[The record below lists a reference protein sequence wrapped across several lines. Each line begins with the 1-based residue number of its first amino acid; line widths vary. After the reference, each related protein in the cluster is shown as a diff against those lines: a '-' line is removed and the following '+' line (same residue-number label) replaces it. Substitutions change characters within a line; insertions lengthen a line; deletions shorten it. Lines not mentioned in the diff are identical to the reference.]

1 MISDNP
7 NELQFPAVKKAKPS
21 QLRQMLL
28 VTSPFLLSVVGLISY
43 RAMTEGVDLNDFT
56 WVMTLFGVVPFLTL
70 AGGITAWEL
79 HQRDKKNTNELQLP
93 AMTKAKP
100 SQLRQMLM
108 CASPLLL
115 LTVGLITYRAM
126 TEGVDLNDFTWV
138 MTLFGL
144 VPFLTL
150 AAGVTAWELHQRD
163 KKQAQSE
170 S

>member
-1 MISDNP
+1 
-7 NELQFPAVKKAKPS
+7 
-21 QLRQMLL
+21 MLL
-28 VTSPFLLSVVGLISY
+28 VTSPLALLIVGLIAY
-43 RAMTEGVDLNDFT
+43 RAITEGVDLSDFT

-93 AMTKAKP
+93 ATTRAKP

-108 CASPLLL
+108 LASPLMLIM
-115 LTVGLITYRAM
+115 VGLVCYVAI
-126 TEGVDLNDFTWV
+126 TEGFDLNNLFWS
-138 MTLFGL
+138 MTLFCS
-144 VPFLTL
+144 VPLLLF
-150 AAGVTAWELHQRD
+150 AGGITAWELHQRD

>member
-1 MISDNP
+1 
-7 NELQFPAVKKAKPS
+7 
-21 QLRQMLL
+21 MLL
-28 VTSPFLLSVVGLISY
+28 VTSPLALLIVGLIAY
-43 RAMTEGVDLNDFT
+43 RAITEGVDLNDFT

-93 AMTKAKP
+93 ATTRAKP

-108 CASPLLL
+108 LASPLMLIM
-115 LTVGLITYRAM
+115 VGLVCYVAI
-126 TEGVDLNDFTWV
+126 TEGFDLNNLFWS
-138 MTLFGL
+138 MTLFCS
-144 VPFLTL
+144 VPLLLF
-150 AAGVTAWELHQRD
+150 AGGITAWELHQRD

>member
-1 MISDNP
+1 
-7 NELQFPAVKKAKPS
+7 
-21 QLRQMLL
+21 MLL
-28 VTSPFLLSVVGLISY
+28 VTSPLALLIVGLIAY
-43 RAMTEGVDLNDFT
+43 RAITEGVDLSDFT

-93 AMTKAKP
+93 ATTRAKP

-108 CASPLLL
+108 LASPLMLIM
-115 LTVGLITYRAM
+115 VGLVCYVAI
-126 TEGVDLNDFTWV
+126 TEGFDLDNLFWS
-138 MTLFGL
+138 MTLFCSL
-144 VPFLTL
+144 PLLLF
-150 AAGVTAWELHQRD
+150 AGGITAWELHQRD